1 MWKGKETKFVTL
13 LETVGQMKIDQNY
26 FGQIT
31 WPFSIHGP
39 GIVSAYFMKSP
50 S

>member
-1 MWKGKETKFVTL
+1 MPKGTDNFFFFANWLKIKCKGKETKFVTL

-31 WPFSIHGP
+31 
-39 GIVSAYFMKSP
+39 
-50 S
+50 